1 MSGVQASFRIEM
13 GGFDLDVALSA
24 PGKGITALF
33 GPSGSGKTSV
43 LRCLAGLERPQQGF
57 LVVNGETWQDSRH
70 GIWLP
75 PHRRAIGYVFQ
86 DARLFPH
93 LSVRGNLEYGL
104 RRIPAASRRVSFD
117 DAVALLG
124 LDDLLQRRPEHLS
137 GGERQRT
144 AISRALL
151 TSPSLLLMD
160 EPLSALDEASKQDIL
175 PYLERLHRELSIP
188 VFYVSHAIK
197 EVARLADYLVLIGKG
212 RVVAQGALHEL
223 LTLPELQGLGDDDR
237 GSVIEAVVAGHDVD
251 NHLTSLDFQ
260 GGSLWVGQQ
269 SLPIGHKVRVYIPAS
284 DVSLTLVRHQYT
296 SILNILEA
304 RIEQMVPLGA
314 AQMLL
319 RLSLGDSTTALLVRI
334 TRKSTAHLALQPGL
348 KVYAQIKSVSLMR
361 AGQ

>member
-1 MSGVQASFRIEM
+1 MTAVLASFTAEM
-13 GGFDLDVALSA
+13 GGFALDVALSA

-33 GPSGSGKTSV
+33 GPSGSGKTSL
-43 LRCLAGLERPQQGF
+43 LRCLAGLERPRVGS
-57 LVVNGETWQDSRH
+57 LVVNGDTWQDSNK
-70 GIWLP
+70 GVWLP

-93 LSVRGNLEYGL
+93 LSVRANLEYGW
-104 RRIPAASRRVSFD
+104 RRIAVSSRRVGFD

-124 LDDLLQRRPEHLS
+124 LEGLLQRRPEHLS

-144 AISRALL
+144 AIARALL

-175 PYLERLHRELSIP
+175 PYLERLHGELSIP
-188 VFYVSHAIK
+188 AFYVSHAIK
-197 EVARLADYLVLIGKG
+197 EVARLADYLVLIRQG
-212 RVVAQGALHEL
+212 RVIAQGALHEL
-223 LTLPELQGLGDDDR
+223 LTRPELQGLGDDDR
-237 GSVIEAVVAGHDVD
+237 GSVIEAEVAGHDVD
-251 NHLTSLDFQ
+251 NHLALLDFQ

-269 SLPIGHKVRVYIPAS
+269 GLPVGHKVRVYIPAS
-284 DVSLTLVRHQYT
+284 DVSLALVRHPDT

-304 RIEQMVPLGA
+304 RIQQMVPLGA

-319 RLSLGDSTTALLVRI
+319 CLTLGECTTSLLARI
-334 TRKSTAHLALQPGL
+334 TRKSAAHLALQPGQ